1 VPNVPSQF
9 YIYQNYPNPFNP
21 YTKIDFFVATRGNIQ
36 LVIFDMLGRQI
47 RTLVDGIV
55 EAGLQT
61 VSWDGRDTQG
71 KTVSSGV
78 YFYQL
83 KRRPDFTNT
92 QKMILLK

>member
-1 VPNVPSQF
+1 
-9 YIYQNYPNPFNP
+9 
-21 YTKIDFFVATRGNIQ
+21 
-36 LVIFDMLGRQI
+36 MLGRQI

-55 EAGLQT
+55 AAGPQS
-61 VSWDGRDTQG
+61 VSWDGRDAQG

-83 KRRPDFTNT
+83 KGGSGFMKT